1 MEVELTCPVV
11 RTVDQEGRESNIIAG
26 LVGSQESVLE
36 ESCTN
41 AVPLCASIYGK
52 TCKEKNGTRVR
63 ASTGFEDIWEF
74 AAFYCSRRQGVETKR
89 LWFLPRD
96 ENASISGAVVLPC
109 EAVEPIVDLGV
120 ARLESRSVVFA
131 FKRTRFLQNCYV
143 HH

>member
-11 RTVDQEGRESNIIAG
+11 RAVDQEGSKTDVVAE
-26 LVGSQESVLE
+26 LVGSQEGVLE
-36 ESCTN
+36 ERCTD
-41 AVPLCASIYGK
+41 AVPLCASIDGK

-96 ENASISGAVVLPC
+96 ENASISGAMVLPC

-120 ARLESRSVVFA
+120 ARLES
-131 FKRTRFLQNCYV
+131 
-143 HH
+143 